1 MSKKRERNSKDVKI
15 TLVGHMGS
23 TVTGSC
29 YKIEF
34 LDKTYY
40 VDMGIYQE
48 KDMKQNYYANT
59 ELANLIRKEAVE
71 AVICTHS
78 HL

>member
-1 MSKKRERNSKDVKI
+1 MA
-15 TLVGHMGS
+15 S

-29 YKIEF
+29 YKLEF
-34 LDKTYY
+34 LGKTYY
-40 VDMGIYQE
+40 VDMGIFQE
-48 KDMKQNYYANT
+48 KDMKYNYYANT
-59 ELANLIRKEAVE
+59 EMANLIRKEAVE